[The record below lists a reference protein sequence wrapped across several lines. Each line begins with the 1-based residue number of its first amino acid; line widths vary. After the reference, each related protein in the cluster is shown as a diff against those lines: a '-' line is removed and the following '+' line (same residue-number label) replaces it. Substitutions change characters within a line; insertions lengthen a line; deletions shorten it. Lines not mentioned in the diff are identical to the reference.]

1 MNSIEQIISLL
12 KAIVGGLMYANS
24 ASFIED
30 IPKNEEID
38 SNNRTEFTKMLTDG
52 YNQAATNCFG
62 AVALYGGC
70 LIFCL
75 IQVWFNVKLS
85 EQNQIR

>member
-1 MNSIEQIISLL
+1 
-12 KAIVGGLMYANS
+12 MYAHS
-24 ASFIED
+24 AAFIED
-30 IPKNEEID
+30 IPHEKESNETIGEAL
-38 SNNRTEFTKMLTDG
+38 EKGF
-52 YNQAATNCFG
+52 NQAAVNCFG

-85 EQNQIR
+85 QQKQIN